1 MDGRSVQSRCQQTR
15 SWQRNQLLP
24 LHLFTLKALFSSHSI
39 SFFSFMISETDRVFQ
54 SVKNENDGRILHPRV
69 LMVFGYAC
77 PAYEC
82 YKAVEINRLEIEQL
96 RFWCQY
102 WILVAILSVLE
113 RVGDAFISWFPMH
126 NEAKL
131 AFYIYLWYP
140 KTKGTT
146 YIYQNLLQ
154 PFIEK
159 HETEIDRN
167 LLEFKTRT
175 GGVMLQVWQKTA
187 KYGQTR
193 FFEILQDLASRYQ
206 SPQKHTVLVCL

>member
-1 MDGRSVQSRCQQTR
+1 MPFVTCR
-15 SWQRNQLLP
+15 
-24 LHLFTLKALFSSHSI
+24 
-39 SFFSFMISETDRVFQ
+39 
-54 SVKNENDGRILHPRV
+54 
-69 LMVFGYAC
+69 MVFGYAC

-102 WILVAILSVLE
+102 
-113 RVGDAFISWFPMH
+113 WFPMH

>member
-1 MDGRSVQSRCQQTR
+1 MMDGR
-15 SWQRNQLLP
+15 
-24 LHLFTLKALFSSHSI
+24 I
-39 SFFSFMISETDRVFQ
+39 SLSFNNYTAAPTPEQPKYNDKGEEILAVLIETKPEVY
-54 SVKNENDGRILHPRV
+54 VYYDGEADDYYEEP
-69 LMVFGYAC
+69 C

-102 WILVAILSVLE
+102 WSVIALSPST

-187 KYGQTR
+187 KYDQTR

-206 SPQKHTVLVCL
+206 SPQKHTVLVYIFS

>member
-140 KTKGTT
+140 KTK
-146 YIYQNLLQ
+146 
-154 PFIEK
+154 
-159 HETEIDRN
+159 
-167 LLEFKTRT
+167 
-175 GGVMLQVWQKTA
+175 VWQKTA